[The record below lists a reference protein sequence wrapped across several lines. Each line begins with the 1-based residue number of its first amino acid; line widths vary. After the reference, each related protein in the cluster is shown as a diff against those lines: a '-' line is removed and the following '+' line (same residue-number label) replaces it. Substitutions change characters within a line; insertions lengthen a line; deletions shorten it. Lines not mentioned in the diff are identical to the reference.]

1 MANELEP
8 TFRNLATLIGNYSGE
23 DVKLHT
29 IQYVAS
35 DYPKIQQFQ
44 WFTLSKDFENYS
56 VAVNNFLRVET
67 LAGSVKKV
75 GRTMVGNAPEDGV
88 FAYAERDKAINGL
101 AVQQSNS
108 EFVWNEAAEQE
119 WADVTT
125 KNTDSVELFNEWV
138 AVLHKKFNQQ
148 ISVLWVSVIYEEGD
162 DSTSADQSESSMRVS
177 SMFLL
182 LEGHISED
190 KTKGK
195 IASLCQRLM
204 VTQLVGTLRD
214 KVRKALFERDVNLIK
229 FIADA
234 VTDADVQLN
243 LQEVLKP
250 YASLLLIQHPILIVG
265 EVGAGKIK
273 VAELI
278 HKAAES
284 TVNSADSSDTKN
296 SFNLIDLADI
306 SQPRQVAKNQLLKD
320 VRKAEGGTVVF
331 DNLDLATPQAQR
343 VLVELLIDQANVAIN
358 RPADKFPP
366 IKPIFVATLNA
377 AGYVPREK
385 FIDELWYRLSP
396 FTIRLNSV
404 RELGDDI
411 EKLFQ
416 RRLDTA
422 FAQLSARAPK
432 KITLHSDA
440 KKHMNSHM
448 AFRGNFREIT
458 ALALKAQVKF
468 GLRKDKE
475 DNDTN
480 HVLTVDELKSLN
492 S

>member
-1 MANELEP
+1 
-8 TFRNLATLIGNYSGE
+8 
-23 DVKLHT
+23 
-29 IQYVAS
+29 
-35 DYPKIQQFQ
+35 
-44 WFTLSKDFENYS
+44 
-56 VAVNNFLRVET
+56 VN
-67 LAGSVKKV
+67 
-75 GRTMVGNAPEDGV
+75 
-88 FAYAERDKAINGL
+88 I
-101 AVQQSNS
+101 
-108 EFVWNEAAEQE
+108 
-119 WADVTT
+119 
-125 KNTDSVELFNEWV
+125 
-138 AVLHKKFNQQ
+138 
-148 ISVLWVSVIYEEGD
+148 
-162 DSTSADQSESSMRVS
+162 
-177 SMFLL
+177 
-182 LEGHISED
+182 
-190 KTKGK
+190 
-195 IASLCQRLM
+195 
-204 VTQLVGTLRD
+204 
-214 KVRKALFERDVNLIK
+214 
-229 FIADA
+229 
-234 VTDADVQLN
+234 
-243 LQEVLKP
+243 
-250 YASLLLIQHPILIVG
+250 
-265 EVGAGKIK
+265 
-273 VAELI
+273 
-278 HKAAES
+278 
-284 TVNSADSSDTKN
+284 ADSSDTKN

-396 FTIRLNSV
+396 FTV